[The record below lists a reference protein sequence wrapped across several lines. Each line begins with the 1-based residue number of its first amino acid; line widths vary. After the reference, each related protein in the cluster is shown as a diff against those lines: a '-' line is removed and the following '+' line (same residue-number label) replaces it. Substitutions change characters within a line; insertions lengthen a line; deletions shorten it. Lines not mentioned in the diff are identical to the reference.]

1 MTELELIIEQT
12 TGYKNSRQGTADF
25 MLARPELLDQ
35 FLFSCFEI
43 DNPNHYKA
51 CWAMELMAYEKP
63 EWLQPHLDL
72 ICSKSQI
79 LTNESAIRP
88 LAKVLYLLLESH
100 YRKTDYRITLTETQ
114 RQNLIETNFDWL
126 INDAKVAAKAQ
137 AMRSLY
143 LLGNEYDWI
152 HPELKTILVKD
163 FSSHTA
169 AYKAVSKHI
178 LKKLK

>member
-1 MTELELIIEQT
+1 MTELESIIEQT
-12 TGYKNSRQGTADF
+12 TGYKNSRQSTADY
-25 MLARPELLDQ
+25 MLARPELLDL

-51 CWAMELMAYEKP
+51 CWAMELMAYEKL
-63 EWLQPHLDL
+63 EWFQPYLDL
-72 ICSKSQI
+72 ICSKSQK

-88 LAKVLYLLLESH
+88 IAKVLYLLLEAH
-100 YRKTDYRITLTETQ
+100 YKKTDDRITLTEEQ
-114 RQNLIETNFDWL
+114 RQDLIETNFDWL
-126 INDAKVAAKAQ
+126 INDAKVAAKVY
-137 AMRSLY
+137 AMRCLY

-163 FSSHTA
+163 FSTHTA